1 MNSRKHLRKGL
12 VTYYK
17 TSGIT
22 CLQKHLDVAHS
33 TIYKRFQ
40 EELIIKGKKML
51 RDNLQRKGLIF
62 PIFPYLNFLLQKMMW
77 SKICLWNLALLITKN
92 HLPLQFVENVVKVFN
107 VTIMS
112 LCAIP
117 FSKIIFKHY
126 FA

>member
-1 MNSRKHLRKGL
+1 MNSKKRLRKGL

-22 CLQKHLDVAHS
+22 YLQKHLDVAHS

-40 EELIIKGKKML
+40 KELIIKGKKML
-51 RDNLQRKGLIF
+51 RNNLHRKGFIF
-62 PIFPYLNFLLQKMMW
+62 PIFPYLNFLFQKMMW

-92 HLPLQFVENVVKVFN
+92 HLPLKFVENLVKMFN
-107 VTIMS
+107 VTIIS
-112 LCAIP
+112 SCAIP
-117 FSKIIFKHY
+117 FSKIIFKHC